1 MICKWSNDGYVTLA
15 VLVMLGSLAAL
26 TATLLALARPALDL
40 ARIGADDLR
49 LQGLVEGGVTGAGY
63 LLFTGGHRPGDVNGT
78 TLHFGAGKAHI
89 SVADEGGR
97 IDLNRSDRELLA
109 GLFEAVDGS
118 SMAPAAFAD
127 RIIDWRDPD
136 SEAEEGGAEA
146 GEYASAGVGY
156 GPPNAPFRTIEELRL
171 VLGLSAADFDRLAPY
186 VTVYNLSGMVEP
198 FSAARPVLLAVPD
211 VSKDDLK
218 RLVEAH
224 GAAPEIRCWTSS
236 RASPTIS
243 CSSHL
248 ASTASAWMPS
258 STASAAT
265 PSKSCSRGRRNRTP
279 ISACSPGPRFRRE
292 PKRSDSG
299 WRLT

>member
-63 LLFTGGHRPGDVNGT
+63 LLFTGGHRPDDVNGT

-224 GAAPEIRCWTSS
+224 GAAPEIREQVLDQ
-236 RASPTIS
+236 
-243 CSSHL
+243 L
-248 ASTASAWMPS
+248 ASFSDYFLFEPSGIYRVRVDAELDGVGRDAVEVVLAGPTEQNPDFGVLARSAVP
-258 STASAAT
+258 
-265 PSKSCSRGRRNRTP
+265 
-279 ISACSPGPRFRRE
+279 PRAE
-292 PKRSDSG
+292 AQ
-299 WRLT
+299 